1 MGNAQKEV
9 IRHIASGEVGRSDK
23 KVNWKRFIHLSSVWI
38 VSMMILF
45 AVSSFLEVIKES
57 KNLFSDVILRVD
69 TLSLMFSLVLSI
81 ILDRLWDE
89 RNYGQ
94 KGILIIQLVIF
105 IVGFLCYLAYS
116 FIEITNPQNIYFQS
130 ESRLPVHTSYIILST
145 VVAIIGFLI
154 DSKE

>member
-1 MGNAQKEV
+1 MKEIMG
-9 IRHIASGEVGRSDK
+9 
-23 KVNWKRFIHLSSVWI
+23 
-38 VSMMILF
+38 
-45 AVSSFLEVIKES
+45 
-57 KNLFSDVILRVD
+57 
-69 TLSLMFSLVLSI
+69 
-81 ILDRLWDE
+81 
-89 RNYGQ
+89 